1 MGFDTSSPA
10 SWGLFSG
17 LLLALAA
24 QAAHWFITSPSD
36 ASTVRSVFV
45 ALQLVGCTGLAWWAY
60 RRGRGLEEARVQGG
74 EVGTA

>member
-36 ASTVRSVFV
+36 AGAVRTVFV

-60 RRGRGLEEARVQGG
+60 RRGRALEEVRRQGG
-74 EVGTA
+74 DVVTA